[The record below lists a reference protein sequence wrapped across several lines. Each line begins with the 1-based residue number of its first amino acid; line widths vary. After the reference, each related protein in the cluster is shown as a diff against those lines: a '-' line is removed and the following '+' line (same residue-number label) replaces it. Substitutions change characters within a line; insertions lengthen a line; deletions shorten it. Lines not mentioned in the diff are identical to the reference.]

1 MVNVN
6 KLELS
11 DNKRHIPYGDNLEEF
26 LNLVA
31 LAKPLCTFAVD
42 NNCVRSEWI
51 RNGENGSEYMELI
64 NSIKVYEDGEAIGSI
79 SVARRYRGGSRED
92 VYGVESF
99 RIHKERGDRNT
110 TYVKDIKVA
119 MRNVKKFFTGRQDTE
134 LKELIT
140 HTVKRNMEAVMHNA
154 IQSINWSV
162 DAREIAFN
170 YVMRAH
176 QAHKQGDTMVA
187 MPVKIPSVQ
196 DQEKLFSKCDGVL
209 QAKTLDDHYKGNNGY
224 GVQTRVDNSIVVYS
238 YASDK
243 ITKYRGFDDVPTNIQ
258 EKLAM
263 FKVLEKD
270 EPYADFGVKFEAGFF
285 YIP

>member
-11 DNKRHIPYGDNLEEF
+11 DNKRHLPYGDNLEAF

-42 NNCVRSEWI
+42 NECVRSEWM

-79 SVARRYRGGSRED
+79 SVGRRYRGGSRED

-99 RIHKERGDRNT
+99 RIHKERGSRNT

-134 LKELIT
+134 LKELIKVN
-140 HTVKRNMEAVMHNA
+140 VKRNMEAVMHSA
-154 IQSINWSV
+154 IQAINWSV

-176 QAHKQGDTMVA
+176 QAHKQGDAMVP
-187 MPVKIPSVQ
+187 MPVKIPSVK
-196 DQEKLFSKCDGVL
+196 DLEKLFSKCDDVL

-238 YASDK
+238 YASDN
-243 ITKYRGFDDVPTNIQ
+243 ITKYRSFDDVPTNIQ

-263 FKVLEKD
+263 FKVLEKN
-270 EPYADFGVKFEAGFF
+270 EPYADFGVKFDDGFF